1 MSKSVSVPAYKFC
14 VLKRLKKT
22 SLNNPEH
29 HPGDQCMPEVSFTRQ
44 NWPLLPTALH
54 LHVLCSASSRVV
66 WASDKQMWL

>member
-29 HPGDQCMPEVSFTRQ
+29 HPGDQCTPEEVLQGRTGHSFQLHSTYMYFAVP
-44 NWPLLPTALH
+44 PLG
-54 LHVLCSASSRVV
+54 
-66 WASDKQMWL
+66 